1 MGMSRYAPVSDRGRD
16 CPLASLDAQG
26 TPGDPKYPVLMGG
39 QTRRTHVDP
48 PTPPPNAAHMHRPPG
63 PSWVLGTT
71 QAAPAPRPDPEDLQR
86 LAPRSSSEG
95 LDPRFSREQQPA
107 WLPALLADWSA
118 QCACRWRAHGATPPA
133 GTPSPSGTVHSCCG
147 LTGWLSEASV
157 PTIFQLL
164 ILVKEARTPEWTSY
178 QVSRT
183 EGYHLSWCSQ
193 LEAIYPPTRRQ
204 LAMSGGNLL
213 PEAVPQSTQ
222 AVCREGCKH
231 TMSEAGSG
239 EESEM
244 TPRDCHG
251 KNCHVCVISNSLIK
265 SANKKCQSLRFCCWH
280 KEIKTMG

>member
-1 MGMSRYAPVSDRGRD
+1 MLFPQRTCRGWHHEAPLRAWILGSRESGSR
-16 CPLASLDAQG
+16 
-26 TPGDPKYPVLMGG
+26 PGC
-39 QTRRTHVDP
+39 
-48 PTPPPNAAHMHRPPG
+48 
-63 PSWVLGTT
+63 
-71 QAAPAPRPDPEDLQR
+71 
-86 LAPRSSSEG
+86 PRSSLIG
-95 LDPRFSREQQPA
+95 RL
-107 WLPALLADWSA
+107 SA
-118 QCACRWRAHGATPPA
+118 HAGGGRHGATPPA
-133 GTPSPSGTVHSCCG
+133 GTPSSSGTVHSCCG

-244 TPRDCHG
+244 TPRDCHR

-265 SANKKCQSLRFCCWH
+265 SANKKCQSLRFCRWH